1 MFVWVDQGHWRVR
14 DLNVS
19 RKNRNIESHN
29 MAIQTREMGGWDYE
43 KGELNYSDGSTL
55 RIRFS
60 CTNNTKNITSL

>member
-1 MFVWVDQGHWRVR
+1 VSVWVDQGHWWVR

-19 RKNRNIESHN
+19 TKKRNIESHN
-29 MAIQTREMGGWDYE
+29 MAIQREMGGWDYE

-60 CTNNTKNITSL
+60 CTNKTKNIASL